1 MTFISREQI
10 YKKVPKHDNLKLM
23 DIHLSFWQLLYL
35 FCSSIVI
42 NTVIVTAGNF
52 EP

>member
-1 MTFISREQI
+1 M
-10 YKKVPKHDNLKLM
+10 KVIPEKNLVRTNV
-23 DIHLSFWQLLYL
+23 DIYL